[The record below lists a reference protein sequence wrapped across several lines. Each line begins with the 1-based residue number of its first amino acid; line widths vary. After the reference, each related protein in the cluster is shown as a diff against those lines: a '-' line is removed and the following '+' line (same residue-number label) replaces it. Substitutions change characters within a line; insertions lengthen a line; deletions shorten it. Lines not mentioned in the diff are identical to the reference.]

1 MSYFLSESRIAVLS
15 RRLAAN
21 VGSHLQYCLCR
32 EGRLRDKKPGLPG
45 RGPAVNI
52 ALVVEVD
59 DALCGEGDAQRS
71 VCVCVCA

>member
-15 RRLAAN
+15 CRLAAI
-21 VGSHLQYCLCR
+21 VGSHLQHCLCR

-45 RGPAVNI
+45 RGLAVNI

-59 DALCGEGDAQRS
+59 DALCGEGDTQS
-71 VCVCVCA
+71 CVCGCA